1 MIVKGRRLVVLCMGI
16 LMSKQIHKEVI
27 TNQVIGIIIGW
38 LIVAYILMP
47 LGKIY
52 SDEVVATISTVLFF
66 VASYIR
72 IYFIRRYY
80 GSK

>member
-1 MIVKGRRLVVLCMGI
+1 MGI